1 MNLVSAAP
9 RHEHIAEW
17 PAGLAGEGRTPR
29 DVSAGVEMI
38 GGLVAVHLR
47 LAPQRPGGTGD
58 AAQAQRDA
66 HHVLRRVAAW
76 AGRLTRFSTTSELSH
91 LNADLDGAVPA
102 GPTLT
107 AVLDWGRA
115 AEAATDGLVDI
126 ALLDARLA
134 AEGLAPA
141 PPASPAAT
149 RTWSLE
155 RRPRGAL
162 VRRPAGLRFD
172 LDGVAKGWLADR
184 ALQLL
189 PGYPGVAIDAD
200 GDLAIRLAAGERW
213 RFGVTD
219 PRTPGAQLAVLELA
233 PGRYGLATS
242 GTSVHRWL
250 VDGTTRHHLVD
261 PRTARSA
268 ATDVVQATVLAG
280 SAREAEALA
289 KAAVIAG
296 SAAAL
301 ALLERPAVLGALLLT
316 DGGAL
321 LATPGTMRWL
331 A

>member
-1 MNLVSAAP
+1 MNLVSAE
-9 RHEHIAEW
+9 RHERSHEW
-17 PAGLAGEGRTPR
+17 PAGLAREGRTPR
-29 DVSAGVEMI
+29 DVSAGVAMM

-47 LAPQRPGGTGD
+47 LAPLREGGPGD
-58 AAQAQRDA
+58 AARAQRDA
-66 HHVLRRVAAW
+66 NHVLRRVAAW
-76 AGRLTRFSTTSELSH
+76 AARLTRFSITSELAR
-91 LNADLDGAVPA
+91 LNADRGGAVPA

-115 AEAATDGLVDI
+115 AEAATGGMVDI

-141 PPASPAAT
+141 APANPAAS
-149 RTWSLE
+149 RAWSLE

-162 VRRPAGLRFD
+162 VHRPAGLRFD

-184 ALQLL
+184 ALRLL

-213 RFGVTD
+213 RFSVAD

-261 PRTARSA
+261 PRTGRSA
-268 ATDVVQATVLAG
+268 TTDVVQATVLAG

-301 ALLERPAVLGALLLT
+301 DLLERPAVLGALLLT
-316 DGGAL
+316 HSGAL
-321 LATPGTMRWL
+321 LATPATMRWL
-331 A
+331 V